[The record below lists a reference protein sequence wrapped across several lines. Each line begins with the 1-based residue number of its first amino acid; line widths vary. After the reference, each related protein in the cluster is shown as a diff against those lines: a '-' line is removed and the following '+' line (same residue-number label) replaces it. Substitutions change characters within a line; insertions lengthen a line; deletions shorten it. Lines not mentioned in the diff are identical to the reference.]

1 MDNTKREMVL
11 MLQTISKED
20 ENAYSQCLRQAHEI
34 AHRYL
39 ESIGDRHVGVKP
51 SAIETM
57 HQLGGPVPET
67 GEDAHAILSLMDEVG
82 APATMAIMG
91 RRFFGGVIGGSVPLP
106 QTAHREAYCWC

>member
-20 ENAYSQCLRQAHEI
+20 ENAYSQCLRQAHES

-39 ESIGDRHVGVKP
+39 ESIGARYVGVKP

-57 HQLGGPVPET
+57 HPLRGPVPDT
-67 GEDAHAILSLMDEVG
+67 GEDAHPILALLAEVG
-82 APATMAIMG
+82 APATMARMG
-91 RRFFGGVIGGSVPLP
+91 RRFFGGVICALS
-106 QTAHREAYCWC
+106 A